1 MSACRTAQEVGVGGV
16 RTALPRAHSPDP
28 RINDA
33 MAKKTILDE
42 IMRWKRDELPKKM
55 RERSVELVR
64 AQLLVAPPVRPFRA
78 ALRPTAAGAPALIA
92 EVKRASP
99 SKGLLRHR
107 FDAVE
112 IATTYAQN
120 GAAALS
126 VLTDQRFFQGNMGVL
141 QAVRQAVTLP
151 VLRKDFIFDPY
162 QVHEARAG
170 GADALLLI
178 VAVLGDRA
186 LRDLLALTRELGMEA
201 LVEVH
206 DEAEVERALAAG
218 ATIIGINNRDL
229 RTLEVDFETTAR
241 LRPRI
246 PAGLTIVA
254 ESGIRTAEDVRRLA
268 AMGVDAMLVGETL
281 VRAKDIGAKVREL
294 VNVMRDA

>member
-1 MSACRTAQEVGVGGV
+1 
-16 RTALPRAHSPDP
+16 
-28 RINDA
+28 

-42 IMRWKRDELPKKM
+42 IMRWKREELPKKK
-55 RERSVELVR
+55 RETPIELVR

-78 ALRPTAAGAPALIA
+78 VLRPSPAGVPALIA

-107 FDAVE
+107 FDALE
-112 IATTYAQN
+112 IATTYEQN

-126 VLTDQRFFQGNMGVL
+126 VLTDQHFFQGNMGVL
-141 QAVRQAVTLP
+141 QAVREAVALP

-162 QVHEARAG
+162 QIYEARAG

-178 VAVLGDRA
+178 VGLLGDRA

-206 DEAEVERALAAG
+206 DEAEVERALAAE
-218 ATIIGINNRDL
+218 AAIIGINNRDL
-229 RTLEVDFETTAR
+229 RTFEVDFETTAR

-246 PAGLTIVA
+246 PAGVTVVA
-254 ESGIRTAEDVRRLA
+254 ESGIRTPGDVQRLG

-281 VRAKDIGAKVREL
+281 VRAKDVGAKVREL
-294 VNVMRDA
+294 LQA